1 MMTAR
6 AFEFDGPRGYR
17 LAGRLELPDGKPQ
30 GWAIFAHC
38 FTCGKDSLAATRV
51 ARALA
56 ARGIGVLRFDFAG
69 LGNSGGRFSDATFAA
84 DVADLVAAGSAMAS
98 EGNPPRIMIRP

>member
-17 LAGRLELPDGKPQ
+17 LAGRLELPDETPV

-38 FTCGKDSLAATRV
+38 FTCGKDSLAATRL

-56 ARGIGVLRFDFAG
+56 ARGVGVLRFDFAG
-69 LGNSGGRFSDATFAA
+69 LGKI
-84 DVADLVAAGSAMAS
+84 GSASCRERVCRYVLISGVAES
-98 EGNPPRIMIRP
+98 LKKKKLQYYKAYCN